1 MIIIHPTFNACKIKT
16 MLYNS
21 LMIRNNINII
31 SQKYNLKAIFSMM
44 LSSASFVGMATMVK
58 ISGSDI
64 PLMQQVFFRNL
75 VMLIF
80 ACVVIHKENI
90 SLRVKKV
97 HRPFLTVR
105 CVFGF
110 FGVISVFYASNHL
123 YLADAQ
129 ILQKLNPFFVMFW
142 AVTLLKERV
151 SWQRI
156 LSILLGFLGAVIV
169 INPTGNLELAHI
181 DNSPILGGGNF
192 SLIFPFLV
200 GIASAFFGGTAYA
213 MVGKLAGA
221 IEGMV
226 IIFYFSLFSMICS
239 VMFIPFQW
247 VSPDPISW
255 IYLILI
261 GVFAASGQYFLT
273 KAYLSGKASSV
284 TVFDYTGVI
293 LSPLVGII
301 IFGENLKLTTLI
313 GMAVIIG
320 SGIWAISLNKSK

>member
-1 MIIIHPTFNACKIKT
+1 MKA
-16 MLYNS
+16 MLYNGD
-21 LMIRNNINII
+21 MMTKNINEI
-31 SQKYNLKAIFSMM
+31 STKYNLKAILSMM
-44 LSSASFVGMATMVK
+44 LSSASFVLMATMVK
-58 ISGSDI
+58 ISGSNI

-75 VMLIF
+75 VMLVF
-80 ACVVIHKENI
+80 ALIIIHKQNI
-90 SLRVKKV
+90 SLRVKSV
-97 HRPFLTVR
+97 HRPFLIIR

-123 YLADAQ
+123 FLADAQ
-129 ILQKLNPFFVMFW
+129 TLQKLNPFFVTFW
-142 AVTLLKERV
+142 AITLLKEKV
-151 SWQRI
+151 TWKRI
-156 LSILLGFLGAVIV
+156 LSIILGFIGAVIV
-169 INPTGNLELAHI
+169 INPTGNLELAHV
-181 DNSPILGGGNF
+181 DQSAFLGNGSF

-239 VMFIPFQW
+239 VVFIPFQW
-247 VSPDPISW
+247 VSPDLTTW
-255 IYLILI
+255 IYLLLI

-293 LSPLVGII
+293 LSPIVGII
-301 IFGENLKLTTLI
+301 IFGESLKLTTLI
-313 GMAVIIG
+313 GMSIIIA
-320 SGIWAISLNKSK
+320 SGIWAISLNKTK

>member
-1 MIIIHPTFNACKIKT
+1 MIINNVSKT
-16 MLYNS
+16 
-21 LMIRNNINII
+21 
-31 SQKYNLKAIFSMM
+31 SQKNNLKAIFSMM
-44 LSSASFVGMATMVK
+44 LSSASFVVMATMVK

-80 ACVVIHKENI
+80 AGIVIYKQNI

-105 CVFGF
+105 CIFGF
-110 FGVISVFYASNHL
+110 FGVISVFYANNHL

-129 ILQKLNPFFVMFW
+129 ILQKLNPFFVTFW
-142 AVTLLKERV
+142 AITLLHEKV
-151 SWQRI
+151 SWQRVFTI
-156 LSILLGFLGAVIV
+156 VLGFIGAVIV

-181 DNSPILGGGNF
+181 DNSSILGGGNF

-239 VMFIPFQW
+239 AFFMPFHW
-247 VSPDPISW
+247 VSPDPMSW
-255 IYLILI
+255 LYLILI

-273 KAYLSGKASSV
+273 QAYLSGKASSV

-293 LSPLVGII
+293 LSPLVGML
-301 IFGENLKLTTLI
+301 IFGESLKITTLI

>member
-1 MIIIHPTFNACKIKT
+1 MKP
-16 MLYNS
+16 MLYNI
-21 LMIRNNINII
+21 LMITDNIKQI
-31 SQKYNLKAIFSMM
+31 SQKYKLKAILSMM
-44 LSSASFVGMATMVK
+44 LSSASFVAMATMVK
-58 ISGSDI
+58 LSGSNI

-80 ACVVIHKENI
+80 AGIVIHQQGI
-90 SLRVKKV
+90 SLRVKPV
-97 HRPFLTVR
+97 HRPVLAIR
-105 CVFGF
+105 CIFGF
-110 FGVISVFYASNHL
+110 LGVICVFYASNHL

-142 AVTLLKERV
+142 AVTLLKESV
-151 SWQRI
+151 NWQRI
-156 LSILLGFLGAVIV
+156 LSIILGFIGAVIV

-181 DNSPILGGGNF
+181 DNSAILGGSSF

-213 MVGKLAGA
+213 MVGKLAGS
-221 IEGMV
+221 IKGMV

-239 VMFIPFQW
+239 AFFIPFHW
-247 VSPDPISW
+247 VSPNFESW

-293 LSPLVGII
+293 LSPLVGMI

-320 SGIWAISLNKSK
+320 SGIWAISLNKRK

>member
-1 MIIIHPTFNACKIKT
+1 MIT
-16 MLYNS
+16 
-21 LMIRNNINII
+21 NNIKEI
-31 SQKYNLKAIFSMM
+31 STKYNLKAIISMM

-58 ISGSDI
+58 ISGSNI

-80 ACVVIHKENI
+80 AFIVIRQQKI
-90 SLRVKKV
+90 SIRVKPV
-97 HRPFLTVR
+97 HRPFLTIR

-110 FGVISVFYASNHL
+110 LGVISVFYASSHL

-129 ILQKLNPFFVMFW
+129 ILQKLNPFFVTFW
-142 AVTLLKERV
+142 AVTLLKEKVTWR
-151 SWQRI
+151 RI
-156 LSILLGFLGAVIV
+156 LSIVLGFIGAVIV
-169 INPTGNLELAHI
+169 INPTGNLELAHP
-181 DNSPILGGGNF
+181 DNSAFWGNGSF

-239 VMFIPFQW
+239 ALFIPFHW
-247 VSPDPISW
+247 VSPDPMTW

-261 GVFAASGQYFLT
+261 GVFAASGQYFIT
-273 KAYLSGKASSV
+273 KAYTSGKASSV
-284 TVFDYTGVI
+284 AVFDYTGVI
-293 LSPLVGII
+293 LSPIVGMIV
-301 IFGENLKLTTLI
+301 FNENFKLTTLI

-320 SGIWAISLNKSK
+320 CGIWAISLNKTK

>member
-1 MIIIHPTFNACKIKT
+1 
-16 MLYNS
+16 
-21 LMIRNNINII
+21 
-31 SQKYNLKAIFSMM
+31 
-44 LSSASFVGMATMVK
+44 
-58 ISGSDI
+58 
-64 PLMQQVFFRNL
+64 
-75 VMLIF
+75 MLIF

-247 VSPDPISW
+247 VSPDPMSW

-293 LSPLVGII
+293 LSPLVGMI